1 MISKILKTISKHK
14 MLEKTKKVIIGLSGG
29 ADSVSLTHALLKI
42 SQEKNFEIEAVHI
55 NHGIRGNE
63 AERDENFSR
72 DFCKNLGIKLTIK
85 KISIPEIA
93 KKLKISTEEAGRKAR
108 YEILKEIANQEKN
121 AKIATAHTLSD
132 NAETLIMRLASGS
145 SLKGLCGIPP
155 TRENIIRPLIEIK
168 RSEIEEY
175 CKKNNLNFVNDSS
188 NFQRDYTR
196 NKIRLDIIP
205 EFKKLN
211 PNFEAT
217 IARTLNLLKNDEKF
231 LEEETEKALNSR
243 NLSEI
248 GNLPAA
254 IKSRALAKIIKNFT
268 KERIEEKHIK
278 NLENLIIK
286 KSGKTCIP
294 GGKMLELK
302 NGVLA
307 ICTQPNEEALKW
319 EYLIK
324 PLNILTEIKTNIIIN
339 VVKTSDYSKKIEDIC
354 IDFDKI
360 PQNSVIRN
368 RRAGD
373 KFTFKKRGLTKSI
386 KKIFSEMK
394 IPLSQ
399 REKIPLIA
407 SGSEIIWCEN
417 LGVSKKYI
425 PSKATKNIALIKTQ
439 RYITALEGVKI

>member
-1 MISKILKTISKHK
+1 MISKILKTISKYK
-14 MLEKTKKVIIGLSGG
+14 MLEKTEKVVVGLSGG

-42 SQEKNFEIEAVHI
+42 SREKNFEIEAVHV

-63 AERDENFSR
+63 AERDENFSK
-72 DFCKNLGIKLTIK
+72 DFCKKLGIKLTVR

-93 KKLKISTEEAGRKAR
+93 KRLKMSTEEAGRMAR
-108 YEILKEIANQEKN
+108 YKILKEIAGEEKRV
-121 AKIATAHTLSD
+121 KIATAHTLSD
-132 NAETLIMRLASGS
+132 SIETLIMRLASGT

-168 RSEIEEY
+168 REEIEEY
-175 CKKNNLNFVNDSS
+175 CKENNLNFVDDSS
-188 NFQRDYTR
+188 NFERDYTR

-205 EFKKLN
+205 KLKSLN
-211 PNFEAT
+211 PNFENT
-217 IARTLNLLKNDEKF
+217 VARTLNLLKNDEEFIEK
-231 LEEETEKALNSR
+231 ETEKALKLNS
-243 NLSEI
+243 LSEI
-248 GNLPAA
+248 LNLPTA
-254 IKSRALAKIIKNFT
+254 IKSRALLKIIKNFT

-286 KSGKTCIP
+286 KSGKICIP

-302 NGVLA
+302 NDEITL
-307 ICTQPNEEALKW
+307 CKKPDEEALKW

-324 PLNILTEIKTNIIIN
+324 PLNTLTEIKTNIIIK
-339 VVKTSDYSKKIEDIC
+339 VVNARDYSKKAGDIC

-360 PQNSVIRN
+360 PKNSIIRN

-394 IPLSQ
+394 VSISR

-407 SGSEIIWCEN
+407 SGNEVIWCEN
-417 LGVSKKYI
+417 LDVSRNYI
-425 PSKATKNIALIKTQ
+425 PNRATERIAL
-439 RYITALEGVKI
+439 LKIEKYNVI

>member
-1 MISKILKTISKHK
+1 MISKILKTISKYK
-14 MLEKTKKVIIGLSGG
+14 MLEKTEKVVVGLSGG

-42 SQEKNFEIEAVHI
+42 SREKNFEIEAVHV

-63 AERDENFSR
+63 AERDENFSK
-72 DFCKNLGIKLTIK
+72 DFCKKLGIKLTVR

-93 KKLKISTEEAGRKAR
+93 KRLKMSTEEAGRMAR
-108 YEILKEIANQEKN
+108 YKILKEIAGEEKRV
-121 AKIATAHTLSD
+121 KIATAHTLSD
-132 NAETLIMRLASGS
+132 SIETLIMRLASGT

-168 RSEIEEY
+168 REEIEEY
-175 CKKNNLNFVNDSS
+175 CKENNLNFVDDSS
-188 NFQRDYTR
+188 NFERDYTR

-205 EFKKLN
+205 KLKNIN
-211 PNFEAT
+211 PNFENT
-217 IARTLNLLKNDEKF
+217 VARTLNLLKNDEEFIEK
-231 LEEETEKALNSR
+231 ETEKALKLNS
-243 NLSEI
+243 LSEI
-248 GNLPAA
+248 LNLPTA
-254 IKSRALAKIIKNFT
+254 IKSRALLKIIKNFT

-286 KSGKTCIP
+286 KSGKICIP

-302 NGVLA
+302 NGEITL
-307 ICTQPNEEALKW
+307 CKKPDEEALKW

-324 PLNILTEIKTNIIIN
+324 PLNTLTEIKTNIIIK
-339 VVKTSDYSKKIEDIC
+339 VVNARDYSKKAGDIC

-360 PQNSVIRN
+360 PKNSIIRN

-394 IPLSQ
+394 VSISR

-407 SGSEIIWCEN
+407 SGNEVIWCEN
-417 LGVSKKYI
+417 LGVSRNYI
-425 PSKATKNIALIKTQ
+425 PNRATERIAL
-439 RYITALEGVKI
+439 LKIEKYNVI

>member
-1 MISKILKTISKHK
+1 
-14 MLEKTKKVIIGLSGG
+14 MLEKTEKVIIGLSGG

-42 SQEKNFEIEAVHI
+42 SQEKNFEIEAVHV
-55 NHGIRGNE
+55 NHGIRGSE
-63 AERDENFSR
+63 AERDENFSK

-85 KISIPEIA
+85 KISVPEIA
-93 KKLKISTEEAGRKAR
+93 KKLKMSTEEAGRIAR

-121 AKIATAHTLSD
+121 TKIATAHTLSD

-168 RSEIEEY
+168 RSEIEKY
-175 CKKNNLNFVNDSS
+175 CKKNNLKFVNDSS

-211 PNFEAT
+211 PNFETT

-231 LEEETEKALNSR
+231 LEEETEKALKSNS
-243 NLSEI
+243 LSEI
-248 GNLPAA
+248 GVLPAA
-254 IKSRALAKIIKNFT
+254 IRTRALAKIIKNFT

-286 KSGKTCIP
+286 KSGKICIP

-307 ICTQPNEEALKW
+307 ICSRPNEEALKW

-339 VVKTSDYSKKIEDIC
+339 VVKASDYSKKAEDIC

-360 PQNSVIRN
+360 PKNSIIRN

-373 KFTFKKRGLTKSI
+373 KFTFKRRGLTKSI

-425 PSKATKNIALIKTQ
+425 PSKATQNIALIKIQ